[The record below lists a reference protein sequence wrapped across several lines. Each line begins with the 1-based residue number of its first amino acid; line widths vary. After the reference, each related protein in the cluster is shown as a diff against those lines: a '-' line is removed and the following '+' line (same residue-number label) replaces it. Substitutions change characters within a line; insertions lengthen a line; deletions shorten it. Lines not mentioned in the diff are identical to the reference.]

1 MEIWEMVLMGLI
13 VGGATFLLYRSLWKK
28 RGYCHG
34 CGSGKCELIVSGG
47 SEDGSKRHCDRK
59 E

>member
-1 MEIWEMVLMGLI
+1 MGIWEMVLIGLI
-13 VGGATFLLYRSLWKK
+13 VVGAIFLLYRSLWKK

-34 CGSGKCELIVSGG
+34 CDSGKCELKGSGG
-47 SEDGSKRHCDRK
+47 LGEGTKKHCGRQ